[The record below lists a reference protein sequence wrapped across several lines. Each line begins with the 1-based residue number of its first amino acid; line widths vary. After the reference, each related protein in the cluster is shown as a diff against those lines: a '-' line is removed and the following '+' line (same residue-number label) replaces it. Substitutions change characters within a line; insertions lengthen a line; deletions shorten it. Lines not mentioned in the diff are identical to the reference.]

1 MLKTIKSQNGIQW
14 LKAIFFVSL
23 LFAANY
29 AMATDSMSIAE
40 LNQTTQDVKSSTN
53 VAAGVG
59 GLVVVVLAGLI
70 IGFGRNKAE
79 IAGML
84 IGLFVMTGVI
94 AYGYGTY
101 KSRISEGF
109 DFSSHSHVMKVPA
122 VKQVN
127 SGGNSYAR

>member
-1 MLKTIKSQNGIQW
+1 MLKTIKSQNSIQW

-29 AMATDSMSIAE
+29 AMATDSMSITE
-40 LNQTTQDVKSSTN
+40 LNQSTQDVKSSTN
-53 VAAGVG
+53 VAAGIG
-59 GLVVVVLAGLI
+59 GLVVIVLAGLI
-70 IGFGRNKAE
+70 IGFGRNKGE

-84 IGLFVMTGVI
+84 VGLFIMTGVI

-109 DFSSHSHVMKVPA
+109 DFSSHSHVMKAPV

-127 SGGNSYAR
+127 SGGISYAR

>member
-1 MLKTIKSQNGIQW
+1 MFNKNTNNW

-29 AMATDSMSIAE
+29 AMATDSMSITE
-40 LNQTTQDVKSSTN
+40 LNQTTQDVKSSGN
-53 VAAGVG
+53 VVAGVG
-59 GLVVVVLAGLI
+59 GFIVIVLAGLI

-79 IAGML
+79 IAGL
-84 IGLFVMTGVI
+84 LTGLFIMTGVI

-109 DFSSHSHVMKVPA
+109 DFSTHNHVMTVQAGKH
-122 VKQVN
+122 VN
-127 SGGNSYAR
+127 SGSASYAR